1 MVNEKVDIRELA
13 SRLSEWL
20 AYVAQGNE
28 ITVVQGE
35 TPLARLLPPEVVPA
49 ERVPGLHK
57 GEIWISEDFDEPL
70 PELFWTGEA

>member
-20 AYVAQGNE
+20 AFVAQGNE

-35 TPLARLLPPEVVPA
+35 TPLARLLPPDAPA

-57 GEIWISEDFDEPL
+57 GEIWISDDFDEPL
-70 PELFWTGEA
+70 PELFWTGDA